1 MSHYYQ
7 LLEDGSVEP
16 RHFVPMKS
24 DPSRS
29 RGTRITDVKKWLK
42 EGKKVYPSVTTI
54 LQALDKPAL
63 SEWRINQHLQTVF
76 ELFSNDGIQSN
87 DLDGFLS
94 KVKAVTQE
102 RLDAAPKAGTD
113 IHKVLEDYIEK
124 GIIPESE
131 VEQTICRNVEAKFN
145 ELGLV
150 DVKCEVYFANSTHGY
165 AGCSDIVAE
174 DKDGNRFIIDYKS
187 KQTSEAF
194 QKGKGKLYAEHYR
207 QLGAYGNAIHGAIFR
222 GAIIYV
228 DLESGEVDFTEA
240 SENDLHNGY
249 MDFLDC
255 LNIWTR
261 NNLTSQ
267 EKRDD

>member
-16 RHFVPMKS
+16 RHFVEMAKDKTRTRP
-24 DPSRS
+24 
-29 RGTRITDVKKWLK
+29 TRISDVRKWLK
-42 EGKKVYPSVTTI
+42 AGKTVYPSVTTVMRLMNAEGLNQWKI
-54 LQALDKPAL
+54 D
-63 SEWRINQHLQTVF
+63 QHLQTVY
-76 ELFSNDGIQSN
+76 EQIDMMPQVADI
-87 DLDGFLS
+87 GFDAWMAKIKS
-94 KVKAVTQE
+94 ITQE

-261 NNLTSQ
+261 NNLTN
-267 EKRDD
+267 